1 MTRLEASASITELAS
16 CTGLP
21 RPPAL
26 TNARANIDYV
36 AEANAMARAMIMLQ
50 AQGKFMCGISGA
62 ITRRADGWGN
72 DLVAEIVAYQF
83 PRGPDAQAIV
93 AIEAG
98 AHRVILGHNRL
109 SIVDPVPGSNQPM
122 STADGSVSLA
132 FNGEIYNYKELR
144 ETLVARGR
152 RFSTASDSEVL
163 LQAYC
168 EWGVDAFDRFIGMFA
183 FALWDNPRGRLL
195 LVRDRFGVKPLYYRF
210 DGNTL
215 AFAST
220 PGVIARHAGLAA
232 NLEYVARGIQ
242 LKYYEDESAIAPYI
256 GIDALEPSHYLEVAV
271 AGDVL
276 KVAKVQY
283 YDFAQR
289 VAARAEACADRR
301 EAELV
306 AELRVILD
314 DACRLR
320 LRSDVP
326 VGLSLSG
333 GLDSSSIAAITSRLQ
348 PGMLGFSFGQPT
360 NAESEGPLAEEIGAR
375 AGLDMRWIWPGE
387 DNDLTELFMKT
398 LRAQGAPFPHTSL
411 MAQYAVFERAK
422 ADGIKVLLGGQ
433 GGDEALMGYRKFF
446 LFHAQDAIR
455 DRRLGDFPNLVTN
468 IALVLPAIAK
478 RANVFWSE
486 RHRYTGKKEGMA
498 TSLALPALTD
508 SASPAMASEQTITDR
523 QIQDITRFSLPTL
536 LRYEDRNSMANSIE
550 SRLPFMD
557 HRLMELGA
565 AMPTKIQLKNG
576 FGKWALRA
584 AMKDD
589 VPDSIRL
596 SRDKRGFDTQ
606 QSAWIR
612 AGLGASLRDMLK
624 ENASATRNLL
634 APGTAIDIAFSD
646 NALADDAQA
655 LKEAI
660 ALVWIA
666 DPLRW
671 QQDRAP
677 ARAV

>member
-1 MTRLEASASITELAS
+1 
-16 CTGLP
+16 
-21 RPPAL
+21 
-26 TNARANIDYV
+26 
-36 AEANAMARAMIMLQ
+36 
-50 AQGKFMCGISGA
+50 MCGISGA
-62 ITRRADGWGN
+62 ITGRACGWVD
-72 DLVAEIVAYQF
+72 DLVTEIVAYQS

-93 AIEAG
+93 AIEAPS
-98 AHRVILGHNRL
+98 HRVLLGHNRL

-122 STADGSVSLA
+122 TAADGSVTLV

-144 ETLVARGR
+144 ELLVAQGR
-152 RFSTASDSEVL
+152 HFKTASDSEVL

-168 EWGVDAFDRFIGMFA
+168 EWGVEAFDRFIGMFA
-183 FALWDNPRGRLL
+183 FALWDKPRGRLL

-210 DGNTL
+210 DGDTL
-215 AFAST
+215 SFAST
-220 PGVIARHAGLAA
+220 PGLIARHAGLPA

-242 LKYYEDESAIAPYI
+242 LKYYEDEGSISPYI
-256 GIDALEPSHYLEVAV
+256 GIDALEPAHYLEVSI
-271 AGDVL
+271 AGNGL
-276 KVAKVQY
+276 HVAKTRY
-283 YDFAQR
+283 YDFAER
-289 VAARAEACADRR
+289 VATQADAIRNR
-301 EAELV
+301 SEAELV
-306 AELRVILD
+306 AELRTILD

-326 VGLSLSG
+326 VGVSLSG
-333 GLDSSSIAAITSRLQ
+333 GLDSSAIAVITSRLQ
-348 PGMLGFSFGQPT
+348 PGMLGFSYGQPT
-360 NAESEGPLAEEIGAR
+360 NAESEGLLAAEVGAC
-375 AGLDMRWIWPGE
+375 AGIDMRWIWPG
-387 DNDLTELFMKT
+387 DSTDLTDLFMKT
-398 LRAQGAPFPHTSL
+398 LRAQGAPFPHTSQ
-411 MAQYAVFERAK
+411 MAQFAVFERAK
-422 ADGIKVLLGGQ
+422 ADGVKVLLGGQ

-455 DRRLGDFPNLVTN
+455 NRRLSDLPNLITN
-468 IALVLPAIAK
+468 IALVLPAVAK

-486 RHRYTGKKEGMA
+486 RHRYTGKQEGMA
-498 TSLALPALTD
+498 TRLLLPALTD
-508 SASPAMASEQTITDR
+508 SASPAMASGQTITDR

-565 AMPTKIQLKNG
+565 AMPTKVKVKNG

-584 AMKDD
+584 AMAGD
-589 VPDSIRL
+589 VPDSVRL

-606 QSAWIR
+606 QAAWIR

-624 ENASATRNLL
+624 ENASMTRDML
-634 APGTAIDIAFSD
+634 APGTVIETAFSD
-646 NALADDAQA
+646 DVLADDPQA

-671 QQDRAP
+671 QPDQATARAP
-677 ARAV
+677 AKKVDEAA

>member
-1 MTRLEASASITELAS
+1 
-16 CTGLP
+16 
-21 RPPAL
+21 
-26 TNARANIDYV
+26 
-36 AEANAMARAMIMLQ
+36 
-50 AQGKFMCGISGA
+50 MCGISGA
-62 ITRRADGWGN
+62 ITGRADGWGN
-72 DLVAEIVAYQF
+72 DLVTEIIAYQF
-83 PRGPDAQAIV
+83 PRGPDAQAMV

-98 AHRVILGHNRL
+98 AHFVVLGHNRL

-122 STADGSVSLA
+122 STADGSVTLV

-144 ETLVARGR
+144 ELLVARGR
-152 RFSTASDSEVL
+152 FFYTASDSEVL

-168 EWGVDAFDRFIGMFA
+168 EWGVAAFDRFIGMFA
-183 FALWDNPRGRLL
+183 FALWDKPRGRLV

-220 PGVIARHAGLAA
+220 PGVIARHAGLPA

-256 GIDALEPSHYLEVAV
+256 GIDALEPSHYL
-271 AGDVL
+271 DVSIVGNGL
-276 KVAKVQY
+276 KVAKVSY
-283 YDFAQR
+283 YDFAER
-289 VAARAEACADRR
+289 VSTQAEAIVNRR
-301 EAELV
+301 EVDLV
-306 AELRVILD
+306 AELRAILE

-333 GLDSSSIAAITSRLQ
+333 GLDSSSIAVITSRFQ
-348 PGMLGFSFGQPT
+348 PGMLGFSYGQPT
-360 NAESEGPLAEEIGAR
+360 NVESEGPLAAEIGAH

-387 DNDLTELFMKT
+387 NTDLTALFMKT
-398 LRAQGAPFPHTSL
+398 LRAQGAPFPHTSQ
-411 MAQYAVFERAK
+411 MAQYAVFERAQ

-446 LFHAQDAIR
+446 LFHAQDAMR
-455 DRRLGDFPNLVTN
+455 NHRLSDLPNLITN
-468 IALVLPAIAK
+468 IALVSPAIAK

-498 TSLALPALTD
+498 TRLVLPALSD
-508 SASPAMASEQTITDR
+508 SPSPSLASGQTITDR

-565 AMPTKIQLKNG
+565 ALPTKVKVKNG

-584 AMKDD
+584 AMVGD

-606 QSAWIR
+606 QAAWIR

-624 ENASATRNLL
+624 ENASVARDLL
-634 APGTAIDIAFSD
+634 APGTAIDTAFSD
-646 NALADDAQA
+646 DALADDAQA

-660 ALVWIA
+660 TLVWIA

-671 QQDRAP
+671 QPDQAA
-677 ARAV
+677 ARAA